1 MEPSLTIWGLRD
13 LRQRVSNQVW
23 ESETLPTCH
32 PHRLRDSLCQSLSP
46 GTDLLRGPAVPSQS
60 RPSLQSAAM
69 SLSSP
74 PSGTALSPDA
84 GLSVDPVLW

>member
-32 PHRLRDSLCQSLSP
+32 PHPLRDSLCQPVGQICRGDLQSYLSL
-46 GTDLLRGPAVPSQS
+46 

-69 SLSSP
+69 SPSSP
-74 PSGTALSPDA
+74 PSVTALSPDA